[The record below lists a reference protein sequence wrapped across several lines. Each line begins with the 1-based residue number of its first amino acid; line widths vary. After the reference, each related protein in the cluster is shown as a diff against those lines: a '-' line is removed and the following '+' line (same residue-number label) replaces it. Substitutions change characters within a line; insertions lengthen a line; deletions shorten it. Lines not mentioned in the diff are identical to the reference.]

1 MEMFQIMEALKPEP
15 FRPSDARSGRFLLKS
30 WFSFWVLDFVIWN
43 SRRSLAGLSFLFA
56 SFSLDS
62 KEKEEKK
69 GLRLRQKPTVCDL
82 SSTLVFPILHRLWI
96 RSITATNVRTD
107 PHILGM
113 NRKTVTFERF
123 RASND

>member
-1 MEMFQIMEALKPEP
+1 MLRYPHFQP
-15 FRPSDARSGRFLLKS
+15 LLLL
-30 WFSFWVLDFVIWN
+30 WITPAHIN
-43 SRRSLAGLSFLFA
+43 IH
-56 SFSLDS
+56 FSLDS